1 MEPKK
6 NLLKKISSKYI
17 FKLILSHI
25 FYKKQLIIFQH
36 SKEFQ
41 KILGINIFSYQ
52 KLYIFNSVHFKI
64 TEDKIELDY
73 SNVLDILEEKG
84 IKDTNKQKEILT
96 KYFLDIYNEYSKNI
110 CINIDKYISY
120 NQFLILASIKAPIKI
135 KLILEF
141 DTEDKNTLMQILD
154 NKDKINIIEC
164 EIYYEEDDN
173 TDFLKKLNELN
184 KLEEI
189 SFPCELISD
198 LVDNNY
204 KKIFKNNLK
213 IFEVVASYEN
223 KLINFCSTF
232 EKIKSI
238 LNRNKNLDT
247 LRFKNNDEY
256 PEKNNEAEIN
266 LNNMINIRKLEL
278 NGLHIYCQMNK
289 KFSNNLTDLYINYSY
304 IYDKD
309 KIQFL
314 NLKKLCIEDIRLYKL
329 SIDYSS
335 LLNLEYLSVKL
346 LYYKDYTYLLKIL
359 NSTVNLIELEIYIS
373 FDGIYE
379 DSDSSRGYID
389 SDSNEDSNDYYDYDD
404 WFKKFLKVYSK
415 KIIDRISKLNNL
427 KSLVI
432 INNRDISR
440 NKIYISDFLTIFHQ
454 YKFKKLNNLKI
465 NCLNLNEINIFL
477 NNNPGIEN
485 IDIEISDSYSIQLKN
500 KEKEKDFRFVETD
513 KIQMKQLLLNFD
525 FDQKGYFHIN
535 TSTLQIIKL
544 KNLFICNSSFKIFI
558 DKKISFN
565 NLTEFELKNKSD
577 NSEKKEKQNVL
588 MKFVQNF
595 NNYKKLKKITIID
608 LCVDRNFANEF
619 IKNNNLVFL
628 TKFKLCASGKHD
640 GKTDDLTNYFKNLYP
655 YLKLIDK
662 VRINIKNEDAKMK
675 MDD

>member
-73 SNVLDILEEKG
+73 SNVLDILEDKG

-256 PEKNNEAEIN
+256 PEK
-266 LNNMINIRKLEL
+266 K
-278 NGLHIYCQMNK
+278 
-289 KFSNNLTDLYINYSY
+289 
-304 IYDKD
+304 
-309 KIQFL
+309 
-314 NLKKLCIEDIRLYKL
+314 
-329 SIDYSS
+329 
-335 LLNLEYLSVKL
+335 
-346 LYYKDYTYLLKIL
+346 
-359 NSTVNLIELEIYIS
+359 
-373 FDGIYE
+373 
-379 DSDSSRGYID
+379 
-389 SDSNEDSNDYYDYDD
+389 
-404 WFKKFLKVYSK
+404 
-415 KIIDRISKLNNL
+415 
-427 KSLVI
+427 
-432 INNRDISR
+432 
-440 NKIYISDFLTIFHQ
+440 
-454 YKFKKLNNLKI
+454 
-465 NCLNLNEINIFL
+465 
-477 NNNPGIEN
+477 
-485 IDIEISDSYSIQLKN
+485 
-500 KEKEKDFRFVETD
+500 
-513 KIQMKQLLLNFD
+513 MKQ
-525 FDQKGYFHIN
+525 K
-535 TSTLQIIKL
+535 
-544 KNLFICNSSFKIFI
+544 
-558 DKKISFN
+558 
-565 NLTEFELKNKSD
+565 
-577 NSEKKEKQNVL
+577 
-588 MKFVQNF
+588 
-595 NNYKKLKKITIID
+595 
-608 LCVDRNFANEF
+608 
-619 IKNNNLVFL
+619 
-628 TKFKLCASGKHD
+628 
-640 GKTDDLTNYFKNLYP
+640 
-655 YLKLIDK
+655 
-662 VRINIKNEDAKMK
+662 
-675 MDD
+675 